1 MPRPLWKQIVPSER
15 ALNYRIMALKALKRA
30 EGAPTAVLRYTFLE
44 LARSWHTLATDIEL
58 AIGFKPASHSAR
70 DGN

>member
-1 MPRPLWKQIVPSER
+1 MPSER

-30 EGAPTAVLRYTFLE
+30 KGARTAATRYTFLE

-58 AIGFKPASHSAR
+58 AIGFMPANDSAR
-70 DGN
+70 DRS